1 MATAMTRE
9 ELEQELL
16 RLQEIELT
24 IDDELQQCISVAVA
38 GKSLSKSSKHDSVDV
53 HYHLEK
59 IENFA
64 PCFEAVI
71 QDSKKLVTQVDGCR
85 SLSDRLSAMVRRL
98 DTVQI
103 RAQQALACTEDVINL
118 KECRIGTNEAIA
130 AGNLPLAVSYI
141 RQVHD
146 IDEQAARSSDDYGA
160 MQQAEREVC
169 SLVRQEFKHA
179 IGESDIDGVLKLC
192 PLLQSVGLEK
202 EARDEFLDFLETS
215 LFIGVSAS
223 AAPINDVSDAAAAYA
238 TSLASVFNTSYS
250 LYQQYL
256 PLVLTGME
264 KSYGDV
270 HFIRRLYVRCEK
282 EVSVILKGY
291 MKYRNVKSQV
301 ALMKKDPI
309 KVNPSDIHTILDE
322 IALMLQ
328 YCYAYAKYMRV
339 LCAGA
344 ESRYRSVTPDQQDS
358 VVFRG
363 TTDFD
368 KMTDEL
374 AMKYYVEGEKY
385 LMITAFQGVKFSYD
399 NYVMELDEYF
409 YILHKCAL
417 RSLATGS
424 IKAACAVLH
433 LIYDHLSSEFIK
445 QVTQQLNASVARV
458 APVLKDVVAKA
469 TKPAAGS
476 TSSRL
481 VSQGLQTAFTLA
493 SLGTSEDK
501 EDMPMVLES
510 FNMAEMCVQYVGKLK
525 SEIGTMSASIFGAMK
540 VGKDLACVI

>member
-1 MATAMTRE
+1 MTRE

-16 RLQEIELT
+16 RLQDVERT
-24 IDDELQQCISVAVA
+24 IDDELQQCISVAIA
-38 GKSLSKSSKHDSVDV
+38 GKSLSKSSKHESVDV
-53 HYHLEK
+53 HHHLEK
-59 IENFA
+59 IESFA

-71 QDSKKLVTQVDGCR
+71 EDSKKLVSQIDGCR
-85 SLSDRLSAMVRRL
+85 TLSDRLSAMVRRL
-98 DTVQI
+98 DVMQI

-118 KECRIGTNEAIA
+118 KECRIGINEAIT

-169 SLVRQEFKHA
+169 SLVRQEFRHA
-179 IGESDIDGVLKLC
+179 IDDSNIDGVLKLC

-202 EARDEFLDFLETS
+202 EARDDFLDFLEKS
-215 LFIGVSAS
+215 LFIGVSAA

-238 TSLASVFNTSYS
+238 TSLASVFNAAYS

-291 MKYRNVKSQV
+291 MKYRNVKSIV
-301 ALMKKDPI
+301 NLMKKEPN
-309 KVNPSDIHTILDE
+309 KVNPTDVHTILDE

-328 YCYAYAKYMRV
+328 YCFAYAKYIRV
-339 LCAGA
+339 LCSGA
-344 ESRYRSVTPDQQDS
+344 ETKDRHMVPDPQDCI
-358 VVFRG
+358 VFRG
-363 TTDFD
+363 VTDFD
-368 KMTDEL
+368 KMSEEL
-374 AMKYYVEGEKY
+374 AMKYYVEGEKF
-385 LMITAFQGVKFSYD
+385 LILQAFHNVKFSLD
-399 NYVMELDEYF
+399 NYTMELDEYF

-417 RSLATGS
+417 RAIATGC
-424 IKAACAVLH
+424 IKAACGVLH
-433 LIYDHLSSEFIK
+433 IIYDHISSDFMK
-445 QVTQQLNASVARV
+445 QITQLLNASVARLL
-458 APVLKDVVAKA
+458 PLLKDVVTKA
-469 TKPAAGS
+469 VKSSAPGS

-481 VSQGLQTAFTLA
+481 VSQGLQAFTLA
-493 SLGTSEDK
+493 SIGTAEEK
-501 EDMPMVLES
+501 EDLSLILES
-510 FNMAEMCVQYVGKLK
+510 FNMAEMCVQYVDKLRTDVMTV
-525 SEIGTMSASIFGAMK
+525 STSNFGAIK
-540 VGKDLACVI
+540 VVLFCYGKFGVN